1 MAEEEKFDLQI
12 PPGTP
17 NMEVLLAEV
26 LKTFP
31 TLKLITTK
39 DDEPYYLA
47 VRGDLAT
54 VQAAREYIRKRLED
68 MVAEMEKKYK

>member
-31 TLKLITTK
+31 TLKLIATK

-54 VQAAREYIRKRLED
+54 VQAAREYIRKRL
-68 MVAEMEKKYK
+68 AEMIDEMERKYK